1 MEETRVQNIDW
12 AAKWELVQAT
22 ALRVA
27 PRILAVILI
36 LLVLRYIVRLAERGT
51 NRVLGRVELPTEAET
66 LISRLVRIAVVMAG
80 FVVVLLVMGWGQLAA
95 SFVAGLGIT
104 GLVVG
109 FALQDITKNFAAGL
123 LLLFLRPFRVG
134 DRITIGADE
143 GVVTDL
149 ALRATTLRTADGREL
164 MVPNATI
171 YTGTI
176 ANLTRYAQRRHVLEL
191 HLARSVPIDQALP
204 ALTAAVRGNDH
215 ILEKPP
221 ADIVVL
227 AIRVESIACEVRF
240 WLPAQ
245 GIDAALVRSAL
256 ATQLR
261 GLAEENGWLP

>member
-1 MEETRVQNIDW
+1 MLSIDW
-12 AAKWELVQAT
+12 PAKWEQIQAT
-22 ALRVA
+22 ALRVS
-27 PRILAVILI
+27 PRIFAVILI

-51 NRVLGRVELPTEAET
+51 TRVLGRVELPSEAEA

-80 FVVVLLVMGWGQLAA
+80 FVVVLLVLGWGQLAA

-134 DRITIGADE
+134 DRISIGADE
-143 GVVTDL
+143 GIVTDL

-176 ANLTRYAQRRHVLEL
+176 ANLTRYAQRRHNLEL
-191 HLARSVPIDQALP
+191 HLNRSVPIDQALP
-204 ALTAAVRGNDH
+204 ALTAALRHNPH

-227 AIRVESIACEVRF
+227 AIRIDAIACEARF

-245 GIDAALVRSAL
+245 GVDAALVRSEI

-261 GLAEENGWLP
+261 ALAEQNGWLP